1 MILDK
6 VVSFQKHAW
15 GDVDMLN
22 QPYDF
27 GSITHY
33 GAHAGAIDPSKFTI
47 EPKQPGVT
55 IGHLKELSPTD
66 IKSK

>member
-27 GSITHY
+27 GSIMHY